1 MFSGERRNG
10 PKNGDGICS
19 HFMTYISLAQ
29 NDPERFVRASAVDV
43 IHSKLMLLD
52 RSEEIIRTEDK
63 DNVHRMVVVS

>member
-1 MFSGERRNG
+1 
-10 PKNGDGICS
+10 
-19 HFMTYISLAQ
+19 MTYISLAQ